1 MIEARGLTK
10 RYGAI
15 TAVDGVDLHVDSHGV
30 VGFLGPNGAGKTTTM
45 RMLTGYLPMN
55 EGTAIVCGHDVF
67 EDPLAV
73 KARVGYLPETPP
85 LYPELSVGEY
95 LRFVAEIRGVPRGQ
109 RLARVGEVMGRV
121 GLGGFER
128 RLLSSL
134 SKGYRQRVGLAQA
147 LVHDPPLLIL
157 DEPTSGLDPA
167 QLVGIRRLVLELAK
181 DRSVVL
187 STHVLAEVD
196 LLCDRVVVIHRG
208 RIVGDGTV
216 ASLAEGV
223 GAGPWLELVVSG
235 VGADAMARLAGLEP
249 VEHVEQL
256 DGVGGRARYRLRGA
270 PDMASAVVALAE
282 RSGWAVHAATPH
294 RASLA
299 EVFLQLVEVER

>member
-10 RYGAI
+10 RFGSI
-15 TAVDGVDLHVDSHGV
+15 TAVDGVDLSVRDRGI

-55 EGTAIVCGHDVF
+55 EGRAEVCGFDVF
-67 EDPLAV
+67 EEPLEV
-73 KARVGYLPETPP
+73 KARVGYLPESPP

-95 LRFVAEIRGVPRGQ
+95 LRFVAEIRGVARGA
-109 RLARVGEVMGRV
+109 RLGRVGEVMERV
-121 GLGGFER
+121 GLRGFER

-147 LVHDPPLLIL
+147 LVHDPSLLIL

-167 QLVGIRRLVLELAK
+167 QLVGIRRLVLELAR
-181 DRSVVL
+181 DRAIVL

-196 LLCDRVVVIHRG
+196 ALCDRVVIIHQG
-208 RIVGDGTV
+208 RIAGDGTV
-216 ASLAEGV
+216 ESLAAEV
-223 GAGPWLELVVSG
+223 GAGPWFELVLSG
-235 VGADAMARLAGLEP
+235 VGEDALARLSALEA
-249 VEHVEQL
+249 VEEVEL
-256 DGVGGRARYRLRGA
+256 LREELGVARFKLRGA
-270 PDMASAVVALAE
+270 AGLAE
-282 RSGWAVHAATPH
+282 QAVAMAAGRGWGVRIVRPH

-299 EVFLQLVEVER
+299 EVFLSLVGGEA